1 MNKEIVNIPVLPL
14 RGVTIFPEIV
24 MNFDV
29 GRERSVKALEVA
41 MKNDEM
47 IFVVAQKDMDTD
59 NPKQDDLYSV
69 GTIAKIKQMIKIGE
83 GQYKVIVKG
92 VIRAKTLEIN
102 ESNYLSAEVELI
114 KDVWDQKDVEQ
125 EALIRTIAELFE
137 KYASLNPR
145 ITDEVLYG
153 ILGIKDSLEMV
164 DIIIGHMVLEVE
176 KKQEILS
183 CLNVKERLF
192 KTIKILESEVEI
204 LSMQKEIMELNKV

>member
-114 KDVWDQKDVEQ
+114 KDVWDQ
-125 EALIRTIAELFE
+125 
-137 KYASLNPR
+137 
-145 ITDEVLYG
+145 
-153 ILGIKDSLEMV
+153 
-164 DIIIGHMVLEVE
+164 
-176 KKQEILS
+176 
-183 CLNVKERLF
+183 
-192 KTIKILESEVEI
+192 
-204 LSMQKEIMELNKV
+204 